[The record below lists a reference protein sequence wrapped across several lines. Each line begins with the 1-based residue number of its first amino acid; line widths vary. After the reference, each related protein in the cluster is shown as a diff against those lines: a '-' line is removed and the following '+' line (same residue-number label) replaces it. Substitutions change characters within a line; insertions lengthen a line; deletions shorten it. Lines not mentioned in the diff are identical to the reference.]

1 MYNQI
6 KKYTILTPAYKMMF
20 MRSAFFTIAALLITS
35 FLFGQA
41 KKEPNKIAL
50 IIAIGDYPESGG
62 WDKLSS
68 GNDVPLIAGALKHQ
82 GFKDENITIIKD
94 KQATFQ
100 GMKDAIDKFIKKA
113 QKGDIAVLHYSGHG
127 QQIDDDNGDEGD
139 GLDEA
144 LVPYDA
150 PEENTGA
157 NVNKHFRDDLL
168 GQKLKELRTAL
179 GPEGNLLVVLDACHS
194 GTATRGLGKKR
205 GTTKIYRMPE
215 NMKKVVL
222 KTNSSE
228 NDLGIVEDGPE
239 LASMVAFEACAP
251 DQCNTEAK
259 IGDLGVGSLSLS
271 FSKAIEKADKNTTY
285 RGLFENIRLE
295 MAAMVPGQ
303 TPMSEGELDK
313 VIFGGK
319 LVSKAYYF
327 TADSITKDDLIK
339 ITAGKL
345 FGIFEGTTVKLYKP
359 DTRPSD
365 TANLAPLAT
374 GKIIRA
380 DQYTSIIKLDK
391 KVPVDIVKSS
401 WIYLDEINYGDLSV
415 KVKINIPDAE
425 RSKLVNSYLKDIKQ
439 ASLVTD
445 NGDLTVVCGENG
457 FSKDSI
463 TLVTAQDMVIWS
475 ASKDMDQQKM
485 KDTLQDKIADFALAR
500 YLKGL
505 NMTNTDYQVTFEI
518 LPVKKVNNE
527 WVVDDVKKKLID
539 KGSITLKDGDRFR
552 IKIINNTNRI
562 LFYTILDIAPDNSVT
577 TLFPPKNDRPD
588 NYNIRPDQSPLV
600 LNRIFKVGKPYG
612 TDVVK
617 IIASDKPLDL
627 AAAFSSREGMATRG
641 GGLSPFEKSI
651 SSKMKKEPKKRGMG
665 SDDDANMQSN
675 TVNINS
681 TSITITK

>member
-1 MYNQI
+1 MYYQI
-6 KKYTILTPAYKMMF
+6 KKYTILTPAFNAAY
-20 MRSAFFTIAALLITS
+20 MRRLFFTLTAILIASSIFA
-35 FLFGQA
+35 QE

-50 IIAIGDYPESGG
+50 IIAIGDYPEDGG

-68 GNDVPLIAGALKHQ
+68 ANDVPLIAGALKQQ
-82 GFKDENITIIKD
+82 GFKNENITILKD

-100 GMKDAIDKFIKKA
+100 GMKDAIDRFIKKA

-157 NVNKHFRDDLL
+157 NINKHFRDDLL

-194 GTATRGLGKKR
+194 GTATRGLGTKR
-205 GTTKIYRMPE
+205 GTTKIYRMPA
-215 NMKKVVL
+215 NMKKVVV
-222 KTNSSE
+222 K
-228 NDLGIVEDGPE
+228 NDHNEATLGLIDDGPE
-239 LASMVAFEACAP
+239 LASMVALEACAP
-251 DQCNTEAK
+251 DQCNTEGK
-259 IGDLGVGSLSLS
+259 LGDTGVGSLSLS
-271 FSKAIEKADKNTTY
+271 FSRAIEKADKNTTY

-319 LVSKAYYF
+319 LMPKAYYF
-327 TADSITKDDLIK
+327 TADSLTKDNMIK

-359 DTRPSD
+359 DTRPAD
-365 TANLAPLAT
+365 TANVAPLAT

-380 DQYTSIIKLDK
+380 DQYTSIIQLDK
-391 KVPVDIVKSS
+391 KVSIDIAKSS
-401 WIYLDEINYGDLSV
+401 WIYLDEINYGELSV
-415 KVKINIPDAE
+415 KVKISIEDADK
-425 RSKLVNSYLKDIKQ
+425 SKLVNGYLKDIKQ
-439 ASLVTD
+439 ASLVNE
-445 NGDLTVVCGENG
+445 NGDLSVVSGTNG

-463 TLVTAQDMVIWS
+463 TLVTAQDIVIWQ
-475 ASKDMDQQKM
+475 APKEMDQQKL
-485 KDTLQDKIADFALAR
+485 KENLQDKIADFALAR

-518 LPVKKVNNE
+518 VPVKKVGDN
-527 WVVDDVKKKLID
+527 WVVDEEKKKQID
-539 KGSITLKDGDRFR
+539 KGSIILREGDRFR

-562 LFYTILDIAPDNSVT
+562 LYYTILDIAPDNSVT
-577 TLFPPKNDRPD
+577 PLFPPKNDRPD

-627 AAAFSSREGMATRG
+627 VAAFGSRDGMATRG

-651 SSKMKKEPKKRGMG
+651 SSKMKKEPKKRGLG
-665 SDDDANMQSN
+665 SDDEANMQSN
-675 TVNINS
+675 AVNINS

>member
-1 MYNQI
+1 M
-6 KKYTILTPAYKMMF
+6 PAFKVAY
-20 MRSAFFTIAALLITS
+20 MRRLFFIITAALTAS
-35 FLFGQA
+35 FVFAQE

-50 IIAIGDYPESGG
+50 IIAIGDYPEAGG

-68 GNDVPLIAGALKHQ
+68 ANDVPLIAGALKQQ
-82 GFKDENITIIKD
+82 GFKNENITILKD

-150 PEENTGA
+150 PEENTGS
-157 NVNKHFRDDLL
+157 NINKHFRDDLL

-179 GPEGNLLVVLDACHS
+179 GPDGNLLVILDACHS

-215 NMKKVVL
+215 NMKKVVMRA
-222 KTNSSE
+222 NSSE
-228 NDLGIVEDGPE
+228 NDLGIIDEGPE
-239 LASMVAFEACAP
+239 LASMVAIEACAP
-251 DQCNTEAK
+251 DQCNTEGK
-259 IGDLGVGSLSLS
+259 LGDMGVGSLSLS
-271 FSKAIEKADKNTTY
+271 FSRAIEKADKNTTY

-313 VIFGGK
+313 VMFGGK
-319 LVSKAYYF
+319 LMPKAYYF
-327 TADSITKDDLIK
+327 TADSLTKDNMIK

-359 DTRPSD
+359 DTRPAD
-365 TANLAPLAT
+365 TANVAPLAT

-380 DQYTSIIKLDK
+380 DQYTSIIQLDK
-391 KVPVDIVKSS
+391 KVSTDIAKSS
-401 WIYLDEINYGDLSV
+401 WIYLDEINYGELSV
-415 KVKINIPDAE
+415 KVKISIEDADK
-425 RSKLVNSYLKDIKQ
+425 SKLVNSYLKDIKQ
-439 ASLVTD
+439 ASLVSE
-445 NGDLTVVCGENG
+445 NGDLTVVSGTNG

-463 TLVTAQDMVIWS
+463 TLVTAQDIIIWR
-475 ASKDMDQQKM
+475 ASKEMDQQKL

-500 YLKGL
+500 YLKSL
-505 NMTNTDYQVTFEI
+505 NMSNTEYQVTFEI
-518 LPVKKVNNE
+518 VPVKKVGNE
-527 WVVDDVKKKLID
+527 WVVDEEKKKQID
-539 KGSITLKDGDRFR
+539 KGNIILRDGDRFR
-552 IKIINNTNRI
+552 IKIVNNTNRI
-562 LFYTILDIAPDNSVT
+562 LYYTILDIAPDNSVT
-577 TLFPPKNDRPD
+577 PLFPPKNDRPE

-617 IIASDKPLDL
+617 IISSDKPLDL
-627 AAAFSSREGMATRG
+627 VAAFGSRDGIATRG
-641 GGLSPFEKSI
+641 GGLSPFERSI
-651 SSKMKKEPKKRGMG
+651 CSKMKKEPKKRSIGG
-665 SDDDANMQSN
+665 DDEANMQSN

-681 TSITITK
+681 TSIIITK